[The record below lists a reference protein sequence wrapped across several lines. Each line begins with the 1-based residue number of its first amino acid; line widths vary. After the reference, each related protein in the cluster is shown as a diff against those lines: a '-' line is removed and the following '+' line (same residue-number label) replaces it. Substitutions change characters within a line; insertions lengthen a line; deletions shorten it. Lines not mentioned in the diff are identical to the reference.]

1 MTRPRLTVAEVI
13 RSCLDEF
20 LQRRGSRLM
29 PVHRR
34 ALKDLASCRTAA
46 LGGHVLG
53 CLECGHWQIAYNS
66 CGNRH
71 CPTCQATAAARWLEA
86 RAAELL
92 PTPYFHIVFTLP
104 NTLDPIALVNPR
116 VVYDLLLRSAAA
128 TLLEVAADPELL
140 GAQTGV
146 LAVLHTWGQN
156 LQFHP
161 HLHCVVP
168 GGGLSPDGARWIAS
182 SSSFFLP
189 VRVLSRVFRGKFLAG
204 LKAAFSKGQL
214 GFVGHG
220 DTLVDAADF
229 QRVLSAAAQVEWVV
243 YAKPPF
249 GGPEH
254 VLKYLAR
261 YTHRVAISNG
271 RLLGLQEGMVR
282 FRYKDYAHGRRKRV
296 MTLSALEFVRRLL
309 LHILPPGFV
318 RIRHYGILAN
328 RHRHKKLALCRELL
342 GYGTAAEPELSEET
356 REPRE
361 SPSSITPTRVCPV
374 CGAGGMTVIKELPPM
389 AAGRKAHEPVGWCI
403 GFDSS

>member
-1 MTRPRLTVAEVI
+1 MTRPRLTVGEVV

-20 LQRRGSRLM
+20 LEKYGAKLTPEQ
-29 PVHRR
+29 HR

-53 CLECGHWQIAYNS
+53 CTECGHRQIAYNS

-92 PTPYFHIVFTLP
+92 PTPYFHLVFTLP
-104 NTLDPIALVNPR
+104 NALDRIALANPR
-116 VVYDLLLRSAAA
+116 IVYDLLMRATAE
-128 TLLEVAADPELL
+128 TLLEVAADPQHL
-140 GAQTGV
+140 GAQIGV

-161 HLHCVVP
+161 HVHCVVP
-168 GGGLSPDGARWIAS
+168 GGGLSPDGSRWVAS
-182 SSSFFLP
+182 SSNFFLP

-204 LKAAFSKGQL
+204 LRAAFANGEL
-214 GFVGHG
+214 RF
-220 DTLVDAADF
+220 AADQF
-229 QRVLSAAAQVEWVV
+229 EQAMSAAAHTDWVV
-243 YAKPPF
+243 YAKAPF
-249 GGPEH
+249 GGPEQ

-261 YTHRVAISNG
+261 YTHRVAISNA
-271 RLLGLQEGMVR
+271 RLLDFEDGMVR
-282 FRYKDYAHGRRKRV
+282 FRYKDYAHGNRKRV

-309 LHILPPGFV
+309 LHVLPTGFM
-318 RIRHYGILAN
+318 RIRHYGIQAN
-328 RHRHKKLALCRELL
+328 RHRHKKLALCRQLL
-342 GYGTAAEPELSEET
+342 GSEKTAEPESSEET
-356 REPRE
+356 VEPRE

-374 CGAGGMTVIKELPPM
+374 CGSGRMIMIKKLPPM
-389 AAGRKAHEPVGWCI
+389 PAGQEAHEETVLGV